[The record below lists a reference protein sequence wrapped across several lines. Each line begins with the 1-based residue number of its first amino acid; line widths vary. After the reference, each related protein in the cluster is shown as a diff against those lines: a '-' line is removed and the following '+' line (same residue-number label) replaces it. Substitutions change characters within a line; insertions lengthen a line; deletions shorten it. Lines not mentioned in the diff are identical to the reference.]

1 MPDRLLHHS
10 TVVSIQGEDYRLKDK
25 RRACLREY
33 PFLPDER
40 HPSPWATPM
49 DRRQIDDELGRAL
62 KLTQEAK
69 GRAAA
74 FLR

>member
-1 MPDRLLHHS
+1 
-10 TVVSIQGEDYRLKDK
+10 
-25 RRACLREY
+25 
-33 PFLPDER
+33 
-40 HPSPWATPM
+40 M